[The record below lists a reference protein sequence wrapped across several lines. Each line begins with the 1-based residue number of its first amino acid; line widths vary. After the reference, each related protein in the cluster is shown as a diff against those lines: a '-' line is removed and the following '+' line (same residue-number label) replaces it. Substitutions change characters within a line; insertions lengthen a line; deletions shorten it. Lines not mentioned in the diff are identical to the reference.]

1 MEQEKDITELGVKL
15 IAEAEGMTGD
25 IVDWR
30 RSLHQF
36 PELGLEEHM
45 TAGKIEGILSSLP
58 GVEVIRGFGLPTCV
72 IGVIGSDRASGALA
86 FRAEID
92 AVEVKEETG
101 LPFSSYDH
109 RVSHAQGH
117 DAHMASL
124 LGAAALLSDH
134 RASLKHPVV
143 FIFQPAEEGK
153 GGGRLLAEAGLI
165 ERFNIDRM
173 LCVHWMP
180 QLPYGVICTKR
191 GGITSF
197 SSKIHIGIYGQ
208 GGHGATPHLTSDPL
222 FLAAQIQVELQS
234 MITREI
240 DPEKA
245 VVVSFG
251 RIEAGD
257 VYNVIAEETH
267 LWGTVRCAD
276 RDTHGYLQRRI
287 EELVKGA
294 ARLHRLAA
302 SVEYT
307 LNYDQVVNNASII
320 SSVFKVGTALIGSDA
335 MRLMPAPLLVG
346 EDFSFYSQIV
356 PSCLMFLGTGMEY
369 GLYHARYD
377 IPENLL
383 PFAAAWGAY
392 LGLSV

>member
-1 MEQEKDITELGVKL
+1 MKDVAELGVKL
-15 IAEAEGMTGD
+15 IAQAEGMAGD
-25 IVDWR
+25 LVDWR

-45 TAGKIEGILSSLP
+45 TASKIEGILSSLP

-72 IGVIGSDRASGALA
+72 IARIGGGMAGGATA

-92 AVEVKEETG
+92 AVEVREETG

-109 RVSHAQGH
+109 RVSHVQGH

-124 LGAAALLSDH
+124 LGVAALLADH
-134 RASLKHPVV
+134 RASLKRPVV
-143 FIFQPAEEGK
+143 FIFQPADEGR
-153 GGGRLLAEAGLI
+153 GGARLLIEAGLI
-165 ERFNIDRM
+165 EKFNIDKM

-180 QLPYGVICTKR
+180 QLPYGVICTKH
-191 GGITSF
+191 GGITSI
-197 SSKIHIGIYGQ
+197 SSKIHIGIEGQ
-208 GGHGATPHLTSDPL
+208 GGHGAAPHLASDPL
-222 FLAAQIQVELQS
+222 FLAAQIQVALQG
-234 MITREI
+234 MLTREVN
-240 DPEKA
+240 PEQTA
-245 VVVSFG
+245 VISFG

-276 RDTHGYLQRRI
+276 RETHRFLQFRTD
-287 EELVKGA
+287 ELVRGM
-294 ARLHRLAA
+294 ARLYHLAA

-307 LNYDQVVNNASII
+307 LNYDQVINNEALVSDI
-320 SSVFKVGTALIGSDA
+320 FKMGTALFGNEA
-335 MRLMPAPLLVG
+335 MRLMTVPLLVG
-346 EDFSFYSQIV
+346 EDFSFYSNLV

-392 LGLSV
+392 LGLSL

>member
-1 MEQEKDITELGVKL
+1 MQNVEELGVKL
-15 IAEAEGMTGD
+15 IAEGEGMTSD
-25 IVDWR
+25 LVDWR

-45 TAGKIEGILSSLP
+45 TAAKIEGILSSLP

-72 IGVIGSDRASGALA
+72 IGVIGAAKDSGALA

-117 DAHMASL
+117 DAHIATL
-124 LGAAALLSDH
+124 LGTAALLSNH
-134 RASLKHPVV
+134 RAGLRHPVV

-153 GGGRLLAEAGLI
+153 GGARFLIEAGLI
-165 ERFNIDRM
+165 ERFNIERM

-197 SSKIHIGIYGQ
+197 SSKTHIGLYGQ

-222 FLAAQIQVELQS
+222 FLAARLQIELQG
-234 MITREI
+234 MVTREI
-240 DPEKA
+240 NPEKA
-245 VVVSFG
+245 AVVSFG

-267 LWGTVRCAD
+267 LWGTVRCAEKE
-276 RDTHGYLQRRI
+276 TQRYMQNRI
-287 EELVKGA
+287 EELVKGM
-294 ARLHRLAA
+294 ARLHHLAA

-307 LNYDQVVNNASII
+307 LNYDQVINDETLVSNI
-320 SSVFKVGTALIGSDA
+320 FKVGTALIGSDA
-335 MRLMPAPLLVG
+335 MELIPAPLLVG
-346 EDFSFYSQIV
+346 EDFSFYSQLV

-392 LGLSV
+392 LGLTI

>member
-1 MEQEKDITELGVKL
+1 MAPVQDVTELGVKL
-15 IAEAEGMTGD
+15 IAEAEGMTSD
-25 IVDWR
+25 LVDWR

-45 TAGKIEGILSSLP
+45 TASKIEGILSSLP
-58 GVEVIRGFGLPTCV
+58 GVEVIRGFGLPTCI
-72 IGVIGSDRASGALA
+72 IGRIGADTAGGAMA

-109 RVSHAQGH
+109 RVSHVQGH
-117 DAHMASL
+117 DAHMACL
-124 LGAAALLSDH
+124 LGTAALLADH
-134 RASLKHPVV
+134 RASLKRPVV

-153 GGGRLLAEAGLI
+153 GGARLLIEAGLLDQ
-165 ERFNIDRM
+165 FNINKM
-173 LCVHWMP
+173 LCIHWMP
-180 QLPYGVICTKR
+180 QLPYGMICTKR
-191 GGITSF
+191 GGITSY
-197 SSKIHIGIYGQ
+197 SSKIHIGLSGQ
-208 GGHGATPHLTSDPL
+208 GGHGATPHLTSDPMY
-222 FLAAQIQVELQS
+222 LAAQIQIALQG
-234 MITREI
+234 MLTREVS
-240 DPEKA
+240 PEKA
-245 VVVSFG
+245 AVISFG

-276 RDTHGYLQRRI
+276 REAQRFLQFRI
-287 EELVKGA
+287 EELVKGM
-294 ARLHRLAA
+294 ARLHHLAA

-307 LNYDQVVNNASII
+307 LNYDQVVNSEALVSDI
-320 SSVFKVGTALIGSDA
+320 FKVGTALIGSEA
-335 MRLMPAPLLVG
+335 MQLLPAPLLVG
-346 EDFSFYSQIV
+346 EDFSFYSELV

-392 LGLSV
+392 LGLSL

>member
-1 MEQEKDITELGVKL
+1 MLQNNAELGIKL
-15 IAEAEGMTGD
+15 IAEAEGMTSD
-25 IVDWR
+25 LVDWR
-30 RSLHQF
+30 RGLHQF

-45 TAGKIEGILSSLP
+45 TAAKIEGILSSLP
-58 GVEVIRGFGLPTCV
+58 GVEVIRGFGLSTCV
-72 IGVIGSDRASGALA
+72 IGVIGADRASGALA

-117 DAHMASL
+117 DAHMATL
-124 LGAAALLSDH
+124 LGTAALLADH
-134 RASLKHPVV
+134 RASLTRPVV

-153 GGGRLLAEAGLI
+153 GGARFLIEAGLL
-165 ERFNIDRM
+165 ERFNIERM

-197 SSKIHIGIYGQ
+197 SSKTHIGLYGQ
-208 GGHGATPHLTSDPL
+208 GGHGATPYLTSDPL
-222 FLAAQIQVELQS
+222 FLAARIQIELQG

-240 DPEKA
+240 NPEKA
-245 VVVSFG
+245 AVVSFG
-251 RIEAGD
+251 RVEAGD

-267 LWGTVRCAD
+267 LWGTVRCTD
-276 RDTHGYLQRRI
+276 KKTQIFMQNRI
-287 EELVKGA
+287 EELVKGM
-294 ARLHRLAA
+294 ARLNHLAA

-307 LNYDQVVNNASII
+307 LNYDQVVNDETMVSEI
-320 SSVFKVGTALIGSDA
+320 FKVGTALIGNDA
-335 MRLMPAPLLVG
+335 MELMTAPLLVG
-346 EDFSFYSQIV
+346 EDFSFYSKLV

-392 LGLSV
+392 LGLTI